1 MTNKTFMQGN
11 SEFSS
16 EKIIAIFMNLINEM
30 KIELEPHQTQNTSI
44 PAAPNTAKFMA
55 SVSGKVSL
63 EKNVI
68 IHGAYNSSVMYDS
81 FLKIGSGIK
90 LDITIPIKRKFINS
104 FKENL
109 DIELASENSHIKCS
123 DGKTVSIAFTYGTNW
138 GGVGL
143 RVS

>member
-1 MTNKTFMQGN
+1 MTNKTYMQGN
-11 SEFSS
+11 SDISS
-16 EKIIAIFMNLINEM
+16 EKIIAIFMNLIHKM
-30 KIELEPHQTQNTSI
+30 KLELEPHQTQNTSI

-63 EKNVI
+63 EKNVT
-68 IHGAYNSSVMYDS
+68 IHGAYNSSVTYNS

-90 LDITIPIKRKFINS
+90 YDIVLPMKKKFMND
-104 FKENL
+104 FKEQIG
-109 DIELASENSHIKCS
+109 IELASENSHIKCN

-143 RVS
+143 RIS